1 MKTNDLMRA
10 VQTCANVQ
18 QVSATDK
25 ATFFPKCKEE
35 LGQESSIGNKQTPRH
50 LSDSGQAADFAMSLS
65 AHSLFC
71 MHRRQ
76 TRNLHWSHTIMNLSA
91 SQLHSSQSPPPIV

>member
-18 QVSATDK
+18 QVSATNK

-71 MHRRQ
+71 MHRQQ